1 MNIIQTIENL
11 FNIKEF
17 NEYRNDFINHTPL
30 ASVIHNYMSMR
41 FKTTNLSISVS
52 NNIGIVKSEKDN
64 FRMTLYFKNG
74 VLQEFIITKLVKESN
89 IYPTLT
95 TTDIGDSLVAIDN
108 PNEEIDL
115 IKAKLESIGLSKEQI
130 VKFLNNEERKEVLPK
145 TDFRKLEVFEKIGI
159 NSQMLYNKMF
169 QYRAFIAGSFAL
181 SLKMED
187 PSLYNDIDFFIYE
200 TDNYNFLANWF
211 KSMGFEHKSNEYHPT
226 YRAMSIKDKLSME
239 KDGVKID
246 LVCLNENAFQNPIN
260 YVNKWFDIN
269 ICMYVLNHKGNL
281 LTTSY
286 NSYFHNKLKNKQNV
300 YVKTWYKGT
309 AFRVVKY
316 TKKGYI
322 FNTNTL
328 VRADVETNGKL
339 DLLSDSSI
347 RTSIEKLIKHKY
359 NSNKF

>member
-17 NEYRNDFINHTPL
+17 NEYKKDNYNLPL
-30 ASVIHNYMSMR
+30 VTIMNNYMYMK
-41 FKTTNLSISVS
+41 FKTINLSISAS
-52 NNIGIVKSEKDN
+52 NNIGTVKSKKDN
-64 FRMTLYFKNG
+64 FLMTLYFKNG
-74 VLQEFIITKLVKESN
+74 NLQEFIITKLVKESN
-89 IYPTLT
+89 SPLLT

-159 NSQMLYNKMF
+159 NSQLLYNKMY
-169 QYRAFIAGSFAL
+169 QYRAFIAGSFVL

-187 PSLYNDIDFFIYE
+187 PSLYSDIDFFIYE

-211 KSMGFEHKSNEYHPT
+211 KSMGFQHKSNEYHPT

-246 LVCLNENAFQNPIN
+246 LVCLNENAFENPIN
-260 YVNKWFDIN
+260 YVSKWFDIN

-286 NSYFHNKLKNKQNV
+286 NHYYYNKIKNKECA

-316 TKKGYI
+316 TKKGYV

-339 DLLSDSSI
+339 DLLNDSSI

-359 NSNKF
+359 NSKKF